1 MVTEG
6 AVITAP
12 ESNPKRTDYL
22 FKGWAASVDGAV
34 TTSFGTMSASGAA
47 FYAVWEALVSFTAP
61 AIYNTCESGVDH
73 IELTDINNS
82 QITFEWN
89 INGDIDSTQTDGYL
103 EFTDDMALSGTI
115 EVTGILGDTRVTK
128 TISYQ
133 RNKEILRTMWDDV
146 ITVVNGK
153 GYFKSYR
160 WYQNGVLVDTT
171 DMHYEKGGLSG
182 TYYLVATTVDSVEIT
197 SCEMNFGEP
206 QPTAITVYPNPVVN
220 SIVVEGDNVKAGNTI
235 TIIDNDGKVRIAK
248 EISGEG
254 SEEVNVSALQ
264 QGIYVVKVGEETIS
278 IIKF

>member
-1 MVTEG
+1 
-6 AVITAP
+6 
-12 ESNPKRTDYL
+12 
-22 FKGWAASVDGAV
+22 
-34 TTSFGTMSASGAA
+34 
-47 FYAVWEALVSFTAP
+47 
-61 AIYNTCESGVDH
+61 
-73 IELTDINNS
+73 
-82 QITFEWN
+82 
-89 INGDIDSTQTDGYL
+89 
-103 EFTDDMALSGTI
+103 
-115 EVTGILGDTRVTK
+115 
-128 TISYQ
+128 
-133 RNKEILRTMWDDV
+133 MWDDV

-171 DMHYEKGGLSG
+171 DMHYEKGGLTG